1 MIIHNANSFRTEF
14 HAKPSGTQIGF
25 GDQLLTIG
33 SCFSE
38 NVGARLQ
45 KNKFPVLA
53 NPFGTVYN
61 PISIF
66 KLLDTEVLDHSK
78 FVEVGGQ
85 WYHLDFHSQFTG
97 RDQKTLET
105 VLQLKLKEA
114 AAWLAKVRTV
124 FVTLGT
130 AYVYEWLESDEVVAN
145 CHKIPQKKF
154 RKRLLTLEEM
164 QVTFDRLKIKLTEIN
179 PKIQFVFTVS
189 PVRHIKDGIEENQ
202 LSKSLLRVFC
212 HELSQGERV
221 AYFPAYE
228 MMMDDLRDYRFYK
241 TDMIHPSE
249 MAEDYIWDK
258 FQQTYMSD
266 QTRKVLK
273 EWRKIQ
279 AALSHRPFNPESEN
293 HQKFLKDQD
302 KKLDIF
308 SEYFNV
314 EQERALLKK
323 QMI

>member
-1 MIIHNANSFRTEF
+1 MIIHNANNFRTEF
-14 HAKPSGTQIGF
+14 HPRPSNVQLGF
-25 GDQLLTIG
+25 QDQLLTIG

-38 NVGARLQ
+38 NIGGRLQ
-45 KNKFPVLA
+45 GSKFPVLA

-66 KLLDTEVLDHSK
+66 KLLDTEALDDSK

-97 RDQKTLET
+97 RDKKTLET
-105 VLQLKLKEA
+105 VLQFRIKEFA
-114 AAWLAKVRTV
+114 EFLDRAKTV

-130 AYVYEWLESDEVVAN
+130 AYVYEWLENGEVVAN
-145 CHKIPQKKF
+145 CHKIPQKQF
-154 RKRLLTLEEM
+154 SKRLLTLEEM
-164 QVTFDRLKIKLTEIN
+164 KEAFGRLRKNLTKVN
-179 PKIQFVFTVS
+179 PELKFVFTVS
-189 PVRHIKDGIEENQ
+189 PVRHIKDGIAENQ
-202 LSKSLLRVFC
+202 LSKSLLRVLC
-212 HELSQGERV
+212 HELSQKESV
-221 AYFPAYE
+221 CYFPAYE

-249 MAEDYIWDK
+249 MAEDYIWEK
-258 FQQTYMSD
+258 FQQTYLSE

-273 EWRKIQ
+273 EWSKIQ

-293 HQKFLKDQD
+293 HQKFLKDQV

-308 SEYFNV
+308 SDYFNV
-314 EQERALLKK
+314 EEERGILQN